1 MNAAPTTALP
11 AVHPTYARMLCL
23 TLLGLGV
30 DVEAVLRQAGLPDWD
45 QLASADVVIDQPLV
59 NRLVKA
65 AVDTSGCPWLGLE
78 VGASVQV
85 SAHGPLG
92 YAVGSSRHLAQAL
105 QTVARYGSLRYGAVQ
120 YEYQAVPSGGVIR
133 LVEVVDLGESREFV
147 LCMVFATLMRL
158 MEAVVGRPH
167 HPAVVAFP
175 FPEPPWRDRL
185 ERLCRGRLLFDQP
198 GLSVQLDQTTL
209 DLPCVTADPQAHATA
224 VAQCEQLAR
233 QMGAGPLTRQVLDA
247 LNEAEGAY
255 PSLSDLASD
264 LGLSERTLMRHLKLE
279 GSRFQAMLDGVRQ
292 QRAVWL
298 LTHSTAT
305 VEDIATRL
313 GFEDTSNFSR
323 TFRRWFGKLP
333 SEVRRGA
340 SVSTTGAT
348 S

>member
-1 MNAAPTTALP
+1 MTTASHAAVP

-30 DVEAVLRQAGLPDWD
+30 DVEAVLRQAGLPGWGE
-45 QLASADVVIDQPLV
+45 LASADVVIDQPLV

-105 QTVARYGSLRYGAVQ
+105 LTVARYGSLRYGAVDYR
-120 YEYQAVPSGGVIR
+120 YEAVPGGGVMR

-167 HPAVVAFP
+167 HPAAVAFP
-175 FPEPPWRDRL
+175 FPEPPWRERL
-185 ERLCRGRLLFDQP
+185 ARLCRGRLAFDQP
-198 GLSVQLDQTTL
+198 GLSVEFDQATL

-224 VAQCEQLAR
+224 LAQCEQLAR
-233 QMGAGPLTRQVLDA
+233 QMGAGPLTRQVLDI
-247 LNEAEGAY
+247 LHEAEGRY
-255 PSLSDLASD
+255 PTLSELAAD
-264 LGLSERTLMRHLKLE
+264 LGLSERTLMRHLKSE
-279 GSRFQAMLDGVRQ
+279 GSRFQALLDGVRQ
-292 QRAVWL
+292 QRALWL
-298 LTHSTAT
+298 LTHSSSS
-305 VEDIATRL
+305 VEDIAAQL
-313 GFEDTSNFSR
+313 GFEDSSNFSR
-323 TFRRWFGKLP
+323 TFRRWQGRLP
-333 SEVRRGA
+333 SEVRRQAGQGSA
-340 SVSTTGAT
+340 KPPA
-348 S
+348 